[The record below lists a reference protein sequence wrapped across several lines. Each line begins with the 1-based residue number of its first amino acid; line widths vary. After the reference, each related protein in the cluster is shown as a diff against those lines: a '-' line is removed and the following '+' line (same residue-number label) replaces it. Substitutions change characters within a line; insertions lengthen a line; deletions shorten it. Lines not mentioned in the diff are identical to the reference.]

1 MIGLWGLIQE
11 VELNEQEDEIKWR
24 WTSDGK
30 YSAKSAYKTQLRGS
44 FCTFDSNAIWG
55 AKTVGKHRF
64 FAWLLVQNKILTGTD
79 GMVQVPSDGIQTEEW
94 WNSEM
99 AKLPKNLKRNKATI
113 LIYTAWNVWKE
124 RNRRVFEGKSA
135 SPSAI
140 INLIKEE
147 ANIRALALRDEIV
160 QLTQ

>member
-1 MIGLWGLIQE
+1 
-11 VELNEQEDEIKWR
+11 
-24 WTSDGK
+24 
-30 YSAKSAYKTQLRGS
+30 
-44 FCTFDSNAIWG
+44 
-55 AKTVGKHRF
+55 
-64 FAWLLVQNKILTGTD
+64 
-79 GMVQVPSDGIQTEEW
+79 MVQVPSDGIQTEEW

-99 AKLPKNLKRNKATI
+99 AKLPKNLKPNKATI
-113 LIYTAWNVWKE
+113 LIYTASNVWKE